1 MRQVVDLSQV
11 ALRAGG
17 PQGLRGR
24 ERVPGPPICC
34 PALGGLVGATVWQQG
49 EWQVSVP
56 PEKDVVFRNQ
66 SHLDPLTVETHLWS
80 S

>member
-1 MRQVVDLSQV
+1 M
-11 ALRAGG
+11 
-17 PQGLRGR
+17 
-24 ERVPGPPICC
+24 
-34 PALGGLVGATVWQQG
+34 GATVWQQG